1 MNCAVAR
8 RMNKKFYDAIKV
20 ASTKLN
26 EIAHY
31 GSCKQYFLN
40 ETKECKIVKEKSLL
54 ARKNTRFYI
63 AYQ

>member
-1 MNCAVAR
+1 MNSAVTR

-31 GSCKQYFLN
+31 GSCKQFFTN
-40 ETKECKIVKEKSLL
+40 ETKECKIIEEKSLL
-54 ARKNTRFYI
+54 ATKNTRF
-63 AYQ
+63 